1 MSQDEITDARSR
13 LVSGLKRYFRSKRF
27 QGLLSVKV
35 SLQAHAI
42 NALSALVGLIRGC
55 SAVSIS
61 TAPNGLID
69 VHLLVTTM
77 ATSLT
82 HSMTA

>member
-35 SLQAHAI
+35 GLCAHTI
-42 NALSALVGLIRGC
+42 TALSALVSLVRGC
-55 SAVSIS
+55 STLSHVR
-61 TAPNGLID
+61 
-69 VHLLVTTM
+69 
-77 ATSLT
+77 
-82 HSMTA
+82 